1 MDFNAYWQLKA
12 HIIAWQ
18 FIVEY
23 IKKSF
28 TRSFQRK
35 RKKAESWNVRAHERQ
50 QTIPRNGIECRTWN
64 MNIKNQ
70 WRPVKEECLNEKYA
84 AIEQII
90 DHAGTNNNKKTARRF
105 KKTISSKGS
114 RKSKRGTSDN
124 RESKW
129 LQVCNE
135 YMKNSFTTKDEN
147 LTRIK
152 Q

>member
-28 TRSFQRK
+28 ADIDMQDHSNERE
-35 RKKAESWNVRAHERQ
+35 KKAESWNVRAHERQ

-70 WRPVKEECLNEKYA
+70 WRPVKEECLNEKYV

-90 DHAGTNNNKKTARRF
+90 DHADTNNNKKTARRF
-105 KKTISSKGS
+105 KKTIS
-114 RKSKRGTSDN
+114 
-124 RESKW
+124 
-129 LQVCNE
+129 
-135 YMKNSFTTKDEN
+135 
-147 LTRIK
+147 
-152 Q
+152 